1 MNSIAHGRV
10 AIVTGGSTGLG
21 LAITELF
28 LRNGY
33 RVLATALADSPE
45 RKALAAEGLPSEFIA
60 SDLNQPEAQSH
71 IVIKHA
77 ISLWNQ
83 IDVLVNCAG
92 RISHKEVADV
102 TTKDWDEI
110 LNVNVKAPFFMAQ
123 AAVAHLEKTQ
133 GCIINISST
142 AAKNPMLK
150 NQIYDTSKAALNQLT
165 RSLAMEFRERKVRVN
180 ALMPGGMRTPLVE
193 EWLEKHLGHKPTA
206 AELDSPNMRRPEDT
220 AQGVLAL
227 ASPELWL
234 INGAEIAIDS
244 GFHIG

>member
-1 MNSIAHGRV
+1 MNSRAHGRV
-10 AIVTGGSTGLG
+10 AIITGGSTGLG
-21 LAITELF
+21 LAINQLF
-28 LRNGY
+28 LENGY

-45 RKALAAEGLPSEFIA
+45 RKALSDQGLPSEFIA
-60 SDLNQPEAQSH
+60 SDLNFPEAQSH
-71 IVIKHA
+71 IVINHA
-77 ISLWNQ
+77 IALWGQ

-92 RISHKEVADV
+92 RIAHKEVSAV
-102 TTKDWDEI
+102 TTLDWDEV

-123 AAVAHLEKTQ
+123 AAVDHLSKRE

-165 RSLAMEFRERKVRVN
+165 RSLALEFRERKVRVN

-193 EWLEKHLGHKPTA
+193 EWLEKHLGHKPSA
-206 AELDSPNMRRPEDT
+206 IELASPNMREPKDI

-227 ASPELWL
+227 ASPELWV